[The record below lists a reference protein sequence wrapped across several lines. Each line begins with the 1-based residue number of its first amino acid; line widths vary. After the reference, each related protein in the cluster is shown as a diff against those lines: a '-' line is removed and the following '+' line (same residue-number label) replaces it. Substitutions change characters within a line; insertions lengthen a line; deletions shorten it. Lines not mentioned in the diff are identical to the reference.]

1 MPKPKPDYPSMAL
14 LIGYV
19 VVIVAL
25 WTFVI
30 WVAGAVVDYLT

>member
-1 MPKPKPDYPSMAL
+1 MPEPKGNL
-14 LIGYV
+14 TILVGYV